1 MSTVDYFKNNNY
13 VVVRN
18 VLGKDLINLLTQYAF
33 LDEKN
38 NFADDIQV
46 PGSHAKYSDQAM
58 ESLLL
63 LLQTVAEE
71 NTGLSLYPTYSYYR
85 LYKPGALLKKHR
97 DRPACEISMT
107 VCLGSHYVE
116 SAYIW
121 PIYIDGVEC
130 ILNPGDILL
139 YRGMD
144 VDHWRNIFNASE
156 GSWQVQAFLHYVN
169 ADGPHSAWKYDKRPS
184 IGHIP
189 EALKNKQLK

>member
-1 MSTVDYFKNNNY
+1 MSNIDYFKKNNY
-13 VVVRN
+13 VIVRN
-18 VLGKDLINLLTQYAF
+18 ALSKELTDFLTQYAF

-38 NFADDIQV
+38 SFADDTQV

-71 NTGLSLYPTYSYYR
+71 NTGLNLYPTYSYYR
-85 LYKPGALLKKHR
+85 LYRPGAVLKKHR
-97 DRPACEISMT
+97 DRPSCEISMT

-116 SAYIW
+116 SAYSW

-156 GSWQVQAFLHYVN
+156 GSWQVQVFLHYVDAN
-169 ADGPHSAWKYDKRPS
+169 GPQSEWKHDKRPA
-184 IGHIP
+184 IGFTH
-189 EALKNKQLK
+189 ETLKAK